1 MPFGIEKADE
11 SKTGYMKYLGW
22 IMAIAFLGCN
32 NAPNKTKTTDAPTT
46 ADTLSTVGNNTP
58 AKDTSAVTHCYL
70 AVQDRDTIRLQL
82 VVKDS
87 LVTGRMQYDNY
98 QVDGNIGTV
107 QAAKR
112 NGRIS
117 GHFTFFAEGMWSVR
131 EIIFEE
137 RNGQL
142 LQAST
147 NSMSYGKDTV
157 RFSNPQNLTFEQ
169 DRPFTPV
176 PCSTVQ
182 FPELPPR
189 DVSPSF

>member
-1 MPFGIEKADE
+1 
-11 SKTGYMKYLGW
+11 MKLLVL
-22 IMAIAFLGCN
+22 IMALVFISCN
-32 NAPNKTKTTDAPTT
+32 NAPKKTTPSGAT
-46 ADTLSTVGNNTP
+46 AN
-58 AKDTSAVTHCYL
+58 ADTSAAVDTTTQTNTAYPTPNCYL

-82 VVKDS
+82 NVKDS
-87 LVTGRMQYDNY
+87 LVTGKMQYDNY
-98 QVDGNIGTV
+98 QVDGNIGTI
-107 QAAKR
+107 QAVKR
-112 NGRIS
+112 GGRIS

-157 RFSNPQNLTFEQ
+157 RFSSTQNLPFDE

-176 PCSTVQ
+176 ACSTLQ
-182 FPELPPR
+182 FPELPPQN
-189 DVSPSF
+189 VSNSF